1 MTTHTTPGITATTPG
16 TADIQK
22 QLEQRLEERL
32 ALLRDLEPRA
42 LPTIDPVAY
51 QTAAAH
57 RLTIQ
62 QISAAL
68 NRLDAGTYG
77 QCARCGG
84 QIAPARLE
92 VVPHASAC
100 IECQNHAEAA

>member
-1 MTTHTTPGITATTPG
+1 MTTHTTPEIAVTTPD
-16 TADIQK
+16 TAAIQK
-22 QLEQRLEERL
+22 HLEQRLEERL
-32 ALLRDLEPRA
+32 TLLQDLEPRA

-51 QTAAAH
+51 QTAEAH

-100 IECQNHAEAA
+100 IDCQNHAEAA

>member
-1 MTTHTTPGITATTPG
+1 MTTHTLPETPD
-16 TADIQK
+16 TADIRK

-32 ALLRDLEPRA
+32 TLLQDLEPRA

-62 QISAAL
+62 QISVAL

-77 QCARCGG
+77 QCERCGG
-84 QIAPARLE
+84 QIAPERLE